1 MCRFSRHVMA
11 VFVLTQGYSMAA
23 YYQSE
28 DLARFAEISAGAPG
42 LWERFQGWYTEVC
55 QDGALSAREKALIGL
70 AVSSVLQCPYCIEAY
85 TRASLENGSNLE
97 QMTEAVQA
105 AAAVR
110 AGSTLVH
117 GVQMKTLVDKLS
129 T

>member
-1 MCRFSRHVMA
+1 MP
-11 VFVLTQGYSMAA
+11 A

-28 DLARFAEISAGAPG
+28 DLARFADVAAGAPE
-42 LWERFQGWYTEVC
+42 LWEKFQSWYAEVC
-55 QDGALSAREKALIGL
+55 QEGALSSREKALIGL
-70 AVSSVLQCPYCIEAY
+70 AVASVLQCPYCIEAY

-97 QMTEAVQA
+97 QMTEAVHVS
-105 AAAVR
+105 AAVR

-129 T
+129 M